1 VTYPW
6 LEQVES
12 EFAERLNSNR
22 LPHALLISGPAET
35 GKLNL
40 AIEIMTSLLCLQNT
54 HPACG
59 TCRSCQLLAS
69 GAHPDRHFITFEEH
83 PRTGDPRREIVV
95 EQIRRLIASLYLTNT
110 ISARKVALIH
120 PVEAMNT
127 HAANA
132 LLKTLEE
139 PPGDANLILVSDDP
153 LRLPATIRSRCQN
166 LHVRPPDRE
175 NALMWLCDNSDFDQ
189 HEAGDALEAAAGS
202 PLAALRIMED
212 GTVIQYR
219 LVSETLDHLISGRV
233 AAGAAMAALADVEP
247 LQLWSWLSLR
257 AAAELKTVL
266 AEGNKAKSLS
276 LLQAAAD
283 RSRKLL
289 PTPVRKDL
297 LLQDWLIQWSR
308 IKA

>member
-1 VTYPW
+1 MTYPW
-6 LEQVES
+6 LEQVET
-12 EFAERLNSNR
+12 EFAERHTSSR
-22 LPHALLISGPAET
+22 LPHALLISGPADT

-40 AIEIMTSLLCLQNT
+40 ATAFMTSLLCLQNT

-59 TCRSCQLLAS
+59 NCRSCQLLAS

-83 PRTGDPRREIVV
+83 PRTGELRREIVV
-95 EQIRRLIASLYLTNT
+95 QQIRKLIASLYLTNT

-120 PVEAMNT
+120 PVEALNT

-139 PPGDANLILVSDDP
+139 PPGDTNLILVSDDP

-175 NALMWLCDNSDFDQ
+175 SALMWLCDNSGVDQ

-202 PLAALRIMED
+202 PLAALRIMEN
-212 GTVIQYR
+212 GAVIQYR
-219 LVSETLDHLISGRV
+219 LVTETLDHLISGDV
-233 AAGAAMAALADVEP
+233 AAGAAMAALADIEP

-257 AAAELKTVL
+257 AAAELKAVMP
-266 AEGNKAKSLS
+266 AGDNAKSLS
-276 LLQAAAD
+276 LLQAGAD